1 MTRRIVKM
9 AISLVVCLLDGIR
22 RVSGRLTGSRAPG
35 RGIVLYYHSVPDSE
49 RRRFARQMDRVA
61 RRSRPV
67 ALEGMRRMEEGRYV
81 LVTFDDGFECVARN
95 AFPELECRGIPS
107 MVFLP
112 SGCLGR
118 HPDWLEGTGHRD
130 VRERI
135 LDAEG
140 IRNLSANPLIA
151 VGSHCRTH
159 RNLTSLEE
167 GEALREIRD
176 SKSELECI
184 LGSGVGAISFPF
196 GAYEDRH
203 VAFAI
208 EAGYEACFGI
218 SPEPYRGDGRIIGRV
233 RVDPADWPLEFHL
246 KMTGAYRWMAPVSA
260 MKRKWR
266 KAIVGFLPSFSSNV
280 SRDRGVR

>member
-1 MTRRIVKM
+1 M
-9 AISLVVCLLDGIR
+9 
-22 RVSGRLTGSRAPG
+22 
-35 RGIVLYYHSVPDSE
+35 
-49 RRRFARQMDRVA
+49 Q
-61 RRSRPV
+61 
-67 ALEGMRRMEEGRYV
+67 
-81 LVTFDDGFECVARN
+81 
-95 AFPELECRGIPS
+95 GIPS

-184 LGSGVGAISFPF
+184 LGRGSARSASRSALMKTDTWHSPSSRIRGMFRHFAGTVPRRRTDHRPCPGRSGRLAAGIPP
-196 GAYEDRH
+196 EDDR
-203 VAFAI
+203 
-208 EAGYEACFGI
+208 
-218 SPEPYRGDGRIIGRV
+218 
-233 RVDPADWPLEFHL
+233 
-246 KMTGAYRWMAPVSA
+246 AYRWMAPVSA

-280 SRDRGVR
+280 SRDRSVR